1 MSGTVAGCLFYLF
14 VVGGRYGVEEEVG
27 LRALLPGTVAM
38 GLNCFGA
45 FEWCKGKKSLREPEA
60 EGMRMNME

>member
-27 LRALLPGTVAM
+27 LRA
-38 GLNCFGA
+38 
-45 FEWCKGKKSLREPEA
+45 
-60 EGMRMNME
+60 